1 MLFPSE
7 QTSVKPG
14 TVLIEPVLSGDSLY
28 YYFGCKLN
36 KFNYILKQPKLG
48 SWMSVT
54 AASERGKTPRY
65 EYLPSP
71 NIKISFLALLR
82 ATISP

>member
-1 MLFPSE
+1 MGLIASYCQKETYFTRNGVM
-7 QTSVKPG
+7 QGLV
-14 TVLIEPVLSGDSLY
+14 VLL
-28 YYFGCKLN
+28 YFGCKLN
-36 KFNYILKQPKLG
+36 KLNYILKQPKLG